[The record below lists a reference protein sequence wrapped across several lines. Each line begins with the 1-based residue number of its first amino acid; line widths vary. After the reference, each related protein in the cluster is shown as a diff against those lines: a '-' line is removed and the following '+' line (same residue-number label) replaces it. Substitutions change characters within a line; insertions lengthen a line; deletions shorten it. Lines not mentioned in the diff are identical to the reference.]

1 VPPTVVVVD
10 EVGELQLDRNADSME
25 KDKTP
30 SKRSV
35 NESRALMP
43 GKNKRVKQTI
53 AEYAE
58 KKSPSVNSKK
68 RKKNDITS
76 ELGESIES
84 IILVSGKQRNEEMKE
99 TVRHNSVM
107 ESIEKEKLVVER
119 EKAASAK
126 WTEKKEEFS
135 YRSQLFDKYN
145 ELRSQNHD
153 YSYIAQIFPDMIVF
167 FPKHVQESL
176 SDD

>member
-1 VPPTVVVVD
+1 
-10 EVGELQLDRNADSME
+10 
-25 KDKTP
+25 
-30 SKRSV
+30 
-35 NESRALMP
+35 
-43 GKNKRVKQTI
+43 
-53 AEYAE
+53 
-58 KKSPSVNSKK
+58 
-68 RKKNDITS
+68 
-76 ELGESIES
+76 
-84 IILVSGKQRNEEMKE
+84 MKE